1 MTEQNNNGFPNAEQN
16 PQEIDNNNFS
26 NLETPPQDY
35 TSPTPD
41 FTQAPTP
48 ESNFDSPQDYSNPDS
63 APVSDFANSGFDQF
77 NTNPVNDYSTIDPSV
92 PNPTTPNTFEEKE
105 SGNKTFLIAAIV
117 GVVVLLILAVVL
129 VVANLSPK
137 DDEPETL
144 PETTN
149 SETTSTPTEPEP
161 TEVVFDNTKTGG
173 EGTPASESRI
183 YNETEIPSEWRVQK
197 FRPPAIDQEGN
208 CINISLCGPNADQDS
223 DGAETIDEYNYQ
235 LDPLVEDTDA
245 DGISDGDELFVYHTN
260 PSEDDTDGDG
270 FTDGQE
276 IANCFDPTLLTV
288 QLSSTKLNQIA
299 TNISLQKLHE
309 PTITTLT
316 KASGTKEDINNN
328 GTVIIKCEAKPS
340 STNSTTTGSN
350 STNETNQTTQGNVG
364 NTNNPAEIN

>member
-1 MTEQNNNGFPNAEQN
+1 M
-16 PQEIDNNNFS
+16 
-26 NLETPPQDY
+26 
-35 TSPTPD
+35 
-41 FTQAPTP
+41 
-48 ESNFDSPQDYSNPDS
+48 
-63 APVSDFANSGFDQF
+63 
-77 NTNPVNDYSTIDPSV
+77 
-92 PNPTTPNTFEEKE
+92 
-105 SGNKTFLIAAIV
+105 
-117 GVVVLLILAVVL
+117 VVLLILAVVL